1 VTPPT
6 LGVILA
12 GGLARRMG
20 GGDKGLRL
28 VGGERVLDRLVRRMS
43 PQVAGLAVNANDD
56 PARFAD
62 LGLPVVPDTVPDR
75 PGPLAGVIAALDW
88 AAAHPSR
95 AAWIVTVP
103 GDCPFVPPDLVARLH
118 EGRGAAG
125 LACAT
130 SGGWTHP
137 VVALWPLS
145 IRDALRAAVQ
155 DGMRKIDAFTARY
168 ATAAVEWPVNPVDPF
183 FNVNTPEDLAEAD
196 RLAREEIASPSPSGR
211 GWGCGGLL
219 RS

>member
-1 VTPPT
+1 MTHPPT

-28 VGGERVLDRLVRRMS
+28 VGGERLLDRLVRRMA

-62 LGLPVVPDTVPDR
+62 LGLPVVPDSVADR
-75 PGPLAGVIAALDW
+75 PGPLAGVIAGMDW
-88 AAAHPSR
+88 AASHPSG

-103 GDCPFVPPDLVARLH
+103 GDCPFVPLDLVARLH
-118 EGRGAAG
+118 GGRGTAD
-125 LACAT
+125 LACAA

-137 VVALWPLS
+137 VVGLWPLS
-145 IRDALRAAVQ
+145 IRDALRQAVR
-155 DGMRKIDAFTARY
+155 DGVRKMDAFTGRY
-168 ATAAVEWPVNPVDPF
+168 ATAAVEWPVEDVDPF
-183 FNVNTPEDLAEAD
+183 FNVNTPDDLREAD
-196 RLAREEIASPSPSGR
+196 RLAREELPPSPSPSGR
-211 GWGCGGLL
+211 GPG
-219 RS
+219 